1 MSASPPPVVQKSKS
15 TGNATRR
22 GDGDVEM
29 PHPIAIDKA
38 YKSFSD
44 MDLLKDKKTWQTNR
58 PVMPVSR
65 RKGSIKSSQ
74 GYSSFNREFYFPQNA
89 SDEFEKM
96 VLSFFIV
103 TLLSIAVTLAGLI
116 IDFGVAATSWSVYGV
131 SQSLII
137 DKSPD
142 EMPWYSVL
150 GAYLAFASS
159 CGFFAFLA
167 SILVVYVSPQAEGS
181 GIPDVKSYLNGVHLK
196 GLFSV
201 PTCIA
206 KAMGCA
212 FSIGSGLIAG
222 REGPIIHVGAILGSA
237 VSQGSSRVFKT
248 RLPSALVRH
257 FRSAEW
263 KRDFAVMGSA
273 FGVATAFTA
282 PMGGVLFAIEEGAT
296 VWRQQLTFLTLYG
309 ATATTF
315 FTSLAKGY
323 LHTPRHSPVM
333 PAVLFGS
340 FRLESPD
347 IIFRARDFPYVLLV
361 GLIGGLVGAAFSY
374 LQKHTMYFRKHYIR
388 ISKFRT
394 LLEVVLVSLLISSI
408 RFWVPYLFG
417 SCIHDHDFEEAQG
430 ESHEYHGVPHA
441 TPFHCQHHYANDLGM
456 LFWVPQESMLRWV
469 LHSEGYDHI
478 STGQLFWALIF
489 YFFGTV
495 LVFGIAVPSGLFIP
509 SFVIGALY
517 GRLCGQLNAYMTG
530 NYELIT
536 SFTFLGSA
544 SCLGGMTR
552 VTISVALIA
561 LESTQNITA
570 SLYCFMVVIVAKL
583 VADSFNLGIY
593 DMVIENKEIPYLVDD
608 LGHEGYQLTVDEVM
622 TPLKT
627 SHETVASP
635 RSPTLTE
642 DDIVMPPETSSP
654 RQKRSSS
661 IAEEAIRSAMDTEVS
676 AFDDADRAVIEPDFD
691 GIAEIMSTA
700 TVAAVLN
707 LLAAYKIDH
716 EFLVVNEF
724 GGLEGTVER
733 LIILRLLEKRLFGIN
748 APLLHYSSIDSA
760 WPNLRNNLAE
770 EGERQLR
777 RDIEEQYDTGKVIV
791 DLRPYVEREPAIVLS
806 SSSMQKAHSH
816 IRNGE
821 RTVLVA
827 SPASVNVIG
836 IIKRHHLMPGFLEA
850 TLHAKRKQQV
860 RERAASAAEYADY
873 ASASNQEEGVANGR
887 TSAYEEDEANGTA
900 AESRVVP
907 MPSPDS
913 IGAEFDTSLSNA
925 DMDSHVSENHDIS
938 LNQFEPRFYDLLI
951 HYLKHPEE
959 RRRLRG
965 REKQRDV
972 DPQYRVAPKTTIKEL
987 KSKY

>member
-1 MSASPPPVVQKSKS
+1 
-15 TGNATRR
+15 
-22 GDGDVEM
+22 
-29 PHPIAIDKA
+29 
-38 YKSFSD
+38 
-44 MDLLKDKKTWQTNR
+44 
-58 PVMPVSR
+58 
-65 RKGSIKSSQ
+65 
-74 GYSSFNREFYFPQNA
+74 
-89 SDEFEKM
+89 M
-96 VLSFFIV
+96 VLSYLIV
-103 TLLSIAVTLAGLI
+103 TLLSVAVTAAGII
-116 IDFGVAATSWSVYGV
+116 IDFGVMCTSWTVYGL

-137 DKSPD
+137 DTSRH
-142 EMPWYSVL
+142 EMPWYAVL

-159 CGFFAFLA
+159 CGFFAVLA
-167 SILVVYVSPQAEGS
+167 SAMCVFVSPQAEGS

-237 VSQGSSRVFKT
+237 VSQGSSRAFKT

-296 VWRQQLTFLTLYG
+296 VWRQQLTFLSLYG
-309 ATATTF
+309 ACATTF
-315 FTSLAKGY
+315 LTSLVKGY
-323 LHTPRHSPVM
+323 LHTPKHSPVM
-333 PAVLFGS
+333 PAVLFGT
-340 FRLESPD
+340 FRHESPD
-347 IIFRARDFPYVLLV
+347 ILFRARDFPYVLLV
-361 GLIGGLVGAAFSY
+361 GLIGGIVGALFSY
-374 LQKHTMYFRKHYIR
+374 LQTHTMAFRRKYIR

-394 LLEVVLVSLLISSI
+394 VLEVLAVSLIISSC

-417 SCIHDHDFEEAQG
+417 KCIDDHDFEIAQG

-441 TPFHCQHHYANDLGM
+441 TPFHCHHHHANDMGL

-478 STGQLFWALIF
+478 STAQLWYALIF

-517 GRLCGQLNAYMTG
+517 GRLVGQLHAYMTG
-530 NYELIT
+530 NYQLIT

-561 LESTQNITA
+561 LESTQNVTA
-570 SLYCFMVVIVAKL
+570 SLYCFMVVIIAKL
-583 VADSFNLGIY
+583 VADSVNIGIY
-593 DMVIENKEIPYLVDD
+593 DLVIVMKEIPFLVDD
-608 LGHEGYQLTVDEVM
+608 LGYEGYQLTVDEVM

-627 SHETVASP
+627 VHESGGPGSRGVVVSP
-635 RSPTLTE
+635 MEE
-642 DDIVMPPETSSP
+642 DS
-654 RQKRSSS
+654 
-661 IAEEAIRSAMDTEVS
+661 EEAEFSPQGIAKKRNSAVAEQAMMASMARTADS
-676 AFDDADRAVIEPDFD
+676 AIPFDDADRAAIEPDFD
-691 GIAEIMSTA
+691 GIAEIVSTG
-700 TVAAVLN
+700 TLEAVLN
-707 LLAAYKIDH
+707 VLFTYQKDH
-716 EFLVVNEF
+716 EFLVINEI

-733 LIILRLLEKRLFGIN
+733 LIILRILEKRLFGLN
-748 APLLHYSSIDSA
+748 APLLHYSSVDSA
-760 WPNLRNNLAE
+760 WPNLRNTLAE

-777 RDIEEQYDTGKVIV
+777 RDIEAQHDTKSIII

-827 SPASVNVIG
+827 SPASVNIVG
-836 IIKRHHLMPGFLEA
+836 IVKRHHLMPGFLEA
-850 TLHAKRKQQV
+850 TLHAKKRQQA
-860 RERAASAAEYADY
+860 RERAASAAQYATTQEQPEGSPQGAQMGAVVDPESGAMVSRQQSEEEYYFSEDF
-873 ASASNQEEGVANGR
+873 NFEGGDEHDVGR
-887 TSAYEEDEANGTA
+887 
-900 AESRVVP
+900 
-907 MPSPDS
+907 
-913 IGAEFDTSLSNA
+913 
-925 DMDSHVSENHDIS
+925 ENSHDIS
-938 LNQFEPRFYDLLI
+938 LNQFEPRFYNLLM
-951 HYLKHPEE
+951 HYLTHPEE
-959 RRRLRG
+959 RRRVRRRNG
-965 REKQRDV
+965 PQR
-972 DPQYRVAPKTTIKEL
+972 YAIAAKTTKKEL
-987 KSKY
+987 NSM